1 MNFGH
6 PRCERCPDTFRQNPL
21 ASTHDFAVRIMSD
34 FAVLVLD
41 STSGAGLGITLEML
55 DAARELAP
63 SVLAPQLRSS
73 IYSMRGGY
81 LPMQSGMSVETSRFP
96 ASGLDPATTIV
107 VPGLA
112 LNTATAVS
120 SSSSCPEIR
129 FAASVIQAHVERGG
143 RVAACHSAVFLLQ
156 FAGALDGKR
165 ATTAWPL
172 ADLLQLMNPSCSV
185 DARLRICLDGLI
197 LTGGAAFA
205 QTDVMLHLIREK
217 AGVSLADSVARL
229 LLVDARQSDSPF
241 LVAEVLANGDAL
253 VSRLVAAIERALP
266 ESLSVSDLAKIVC
279 MSERTLSRHVRK
291 TTGQSTSTLV
301 QSVKLNKARAL
312 LEQSRLS
319 VENIAAAVGYSDSTA
334 LRRLMKRAAGASP
347 NQYRSGSIASSKTSS
362 HGVHAGATSL
372 AGPVHALTTDMSTA
386 VEG

>member
-1 MNFGH
+1 
-6 PRCERCPDTFRQNPL
+6 
-21 ASTHDFAVRIMSD
+21 
-34 FAVLVLD
+34 
-41 STSGAGLGITLEML
+41 
-55 DAARELAP
+55 
-63 SVLAPQLRSS
+63 
-73 IYSMRGGY
+73 
-81 LPMQSGMSVETSRFP
+81 
-96 ASGLDPATTIV
+96 
-107 VPGLA
+107 
-112 LNTATAVS
+112 
-120 SSSSCPEIR
+120 
-129 FAASVIQAHVERGG
+129 
-143 RVAACHSAVFLLQ
+143 
-156 FAGALDGKR
+156 
-165 ATTAWPL
+165 
-172 ADLLQLMNPSCSV
+172 MNPSCSV
-185 DARLRICLDGLI
+185 DARLRICLDGPI

-362 HGVHAGATSL
+362 HGIDAGATSL
-372 AGPVHALTTDMSTA
+372 AGPFHALKTDMSTA